1 MPSQDN
7 PSPREFFSVHAEDY
21 AKSDSHAHGSDLS
34 ELVELLD
41 PKPSEVA
48 LDVGAGT
55 GFTTVEIARRVKR
68 AVALDMTE
76 EMLAQARKLAGEK
89 GLANIMFEI
98 GDAERLP
105 FPDSSFSIVTTR
117 RAAHHFS
124 SVDDFLKETCRVL
137 VNGGRVGI
145 VDMSPP
151 EGAQDFFNDLERLR
165 DSSHTSALTPSEWRD
180 KVKRAGLEVVMHKVL
195 SEPRTIEQWLYPVK
209 MGGREESMIRE
220 RLLKAPAS
228 VASLLRFTYDKGEI
242 TGFTKDRIL
251 LIAMKNHS

>member
-1 MPSQDN
+1 MPSQDC
-7 PSPREFFSVHAEDY
+7 PSPREFFSIHAEDY
-21 AKSDSHAHGSDLS
+21 AKSHSHAHGSDLA

-68 AVALDMTE
+68 VIALDITE
-76 EMLAQARKLAGEK
+76 EMLAQARKLAAEK
-89 GLANIMFEI
+89 GVSNIMFKVGE
-98 GDAERLP
+98 AEKLP
-105 FPDSSFSIVTTR
+105 FPDSSFDVVTTR

-124 SVDDFLKETCRVL
+124 SVNDFLKETQRVL
-137 VNGGRVGI
+137 VKGGRVGI

-151 EGAQDFFNDLERLR
+151 EGTQDFFNELERLR
-165 DSSHTSALTPSEWRD
+165 DSTHISALTPSEWQD
-180 KVKRAGLEVVMHKVL
+180 KVNRAGLEVAACKVL
-195 SEPRTIEQWLYPVK
+195 SESRTIEQWLYPVK
-209 MGGREESMIRE
+209 MGGREESRIRE
-220 RLLKAPAS
+220 KLSKAPTPIAS
-228 VASLLRFTYDKGEI
+228 SLRFTYSEGEI